1 MRAMLALQ
9 RAAIMES
16 IARSACRGRFYFLI
30 LY

>member
-16 IARSACRGRFYFLI
+16 IARSACEGGFPF
-30 LY
+30 